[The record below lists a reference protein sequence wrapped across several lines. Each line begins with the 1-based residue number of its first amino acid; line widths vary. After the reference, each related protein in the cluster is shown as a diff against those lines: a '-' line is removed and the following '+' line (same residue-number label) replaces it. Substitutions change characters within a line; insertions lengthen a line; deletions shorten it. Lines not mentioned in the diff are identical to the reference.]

1 MTGRTRNETTTRG
14 RGAVTVLGTS
24 LLLTLFVACGVPT
37 DHDPRPVDPGNVPFA
52 LLAPTSSAPEPT
64 VAGPSSL
71 DTATVYL
78 VDAQGRLVPTTRE
91 VRFPVTLP
99 NVVSALLAGVT
110 DAEAARKL
118 RSAIAPGTK
127 LRGLDGPFG
136 GLLTVDISDD
146 LLGVTG
152 RRQIEA
158 LAQVLFT
165 VTSVRGVDRV
175 LFEFEGEHH
184 DVPRGDGEL
193 TSSPLTRRDFRAL
206 EAASSSTSSTA
217 PAYRP

>member
-1 MTGRTRNETTTRG
+1 MRRTTANGARSGRWPL
-14 RGAVTVLGTS
+14 AVLGTS
-24 LLLTLFVACGVPT
+24 LLLTLFVACGVPK
-37 DHDPRPVDPGNVPFA
+37 DHEPRAIDPGNVPFA

-71 DTATVYL
+71 ETATVYL
-78 VDAQGRLVPTTRE
+78 VDAQGHLVATTRE
-91 VRFPVTLP
+91 VRFPATLP
-99 NVVSALLAGVT
+99 KVVSALLAGVT

-127 LRGLDGPFG
+127 LRGLDGPIEG
-136 GLLTVDISDD
+136 VLTVDISDD

-165 VTSVRGVDRV
+165 VTSVRGVEQV
-175 LFEFEGEHH
+175 LFEFEGERH

-193 TSSPLTRRDFRAL
+193 TSSPLTRRDFRTL
-206 EAASSSTSSTA
+206 EPAPSTTSSTA
-217 PAYRP
+217 TTYG